1 MPNQKRRHW
10 TNCWLAGLLG
20 FFIVSSRRA
29 GRDDKGERAKDGEAA
44 AKTFSS
50 SHTSET
56 SSQNVSNTTVT
67 DADSLN
73 DESRNLMTS
82 ESDDNNRQSASNPLA
97 GITVRQWIIA
107 AALLIVVPVVVY
119 LATFFLYPY
128 AQDLLEGESPVDAV
142 LAEYGVDE
150 DVETQILT
158 VRRGDLIN
166 SVAVNGT
173 LEYANSERLSFGATG
188 TIDTIEVEIGDF
200 VSEGEILM
208 SLETAAIVAAEQQRQ
223 SASVTLQEAEEK
235 LDELI
240 EPNDKA
246 LNDATLKVL
255 KAHQTLAD
263 AEEALESILQPTD
276 ADITRAELD
285 IAKAAAALDDASNKL
300 SDLRN
305 PADIDIE
312 NAKLAVAE
320 AEKSLDQFI
329 DELEELTNQKS
340 LDIRTANLAVSEAV
354 KAHDEAI
361 ENYQNILTIDQ
372 SAVDQSELDIAKA
385 ELAVIEAD
393 AAVDDAEEALHKATK
408 NIENGIT
415 TKQLEIAQAESDL
428 TSAKIA
434 KDDAKDAYKDA
445 RKPFDED
452 EVDDLRVKIADTQED
467 LEVAEHQLKRLQ
479 IETEAET
486 RKLRSDL
493 DDARDTY
500 QDVFFKWLG
509 MDIAK
514 YEWKMSPDEIFAD
527 IGKSIYQLIFAYSYP
542 GGLAELGLESS
553 RWVTDNPDTPWDEVV
568 VATWNEFF
576 PGQFRFD
583 CAPTDTGINQVCI
596 NLEFDNAWD
605 DLLLKTEAYE
615 TAMLAN
621 TQQFD
626 NTEDAIETA
635 KSKLEDLEEQ
645 LEDALIPTD
654 EDTLADLFAKQETAY
669 YAHIDAQNKVD
680 TLHEELDRLQPEL
693 ETRRQEASQALT
705 VAQETA
711 KVARNDL
718 EDAKETLAEI
728 KSGADDTDIAIA
740 AAKVDKAEADLEDS
754 RKKLEELQDTESPD
768 VVVLNRRIGAAQA
781 DLQLKIDELDTLL
794 NGDELEIALAETE
807 LASAKQELDD
817 KITALE
823 ELVSPEQSDI
833 ELARQEVDVADTDLV
848 AAEEELE
855 SLVNPDPATVALRRA
870 EVATAREEFLTAIAA
885 TEGTQIIAPFDG
897 IIADIPAEEGQTT
910 NPKTA
915 AIVIADPS
923 IVEISG
929 TVDEVDVLFLQVGDP
944 ASIELEALGDE
955 ALIGN
960 ISDIAAF
967 GESNQGVVTYP
978 VTIQTEQ
985 PADTQLPEGLSAVAE
1000 VVIRE
1005 QTDQL
1010 LVPIQALF
1018 GSVNQ
1023 PILLISKSDGTLE
1036 PRDVTLGISDDFWT
1050 VIEDGVSEGET
1061 ILMTVVGADTSQFG
1075 GFRAISRS
1083 VSVSGGPPP
1092 GR

>member
-1 MPNQKRRHW
+1 MSR
-10 TNCWLAGLLG
+10 
-20 FFIVSSRRA
+20 RRA

-56 SSQNVSNTTVT
+56 SSKDVSDTAAIDT
-67 DADSLN
+67 DRSH
-73 DESRNLMTS
+73 DEAHAPMTS
-82 ESDDNNRQSASNPLA
+82 ESDDNNRQSASNSLA
-97 GITVRQWIIA
+97 GITIRQWIIA
-107 AALLIVVPVVVY
+107 AVLLVAVPVVVY
-119 LATFFLYPY
+119 LATFYLYPY
-128 AQDLLEGESPVDAV
+128 VQDLLEGESPIDAV

-150 DVETQILT
+150 GAETQILT

-188 TIDTIEVEIGDF
+188 TIDSIEVEIGDF

-208 SLETAAIVAAEQQRQ
+208 SLETEAIVAAEQQRQ
-223 SASVTLQEAEEK
+223 NASVTLQEAEEK
-235 LDELI
+235 LEELI
-240 EPNDKA
+240 APDDKA
-246 LNDATLKVL
+246 LSDATLKVL

-263 AEEALESILQPTD
+263 AEEALIGMLHPAD
-276 ADITRAELD
+276 ADIARAELD

-329 DELEELTNQKS
+329 DELEDLTSQKS
-340 LDIRTANLAVSEAV
+340 VDLRAADLAVSEAA
-354 KAHDEAI
+354 KSYDEAM
-361 ENYQNILTIDQ
+361 EAYQNILSIDQ
-372 SAVDQSELDIAKA
+372 SAVDQAELDLAKA

-393 AAVDDAEEALHKATK
+393 AAVDDAETALHKATK

-415 TKQLEIAQAESDL
+415 SKKLEIAQAESDL

-434 KDDAKDAYKDA
+434 KDDAQDAYEDA

-452 EVDDLRVKIADTQED
+452 EVDDLRGKITDTEED
-467 LEVAEHQLKRLQ
+467 LEVAENQLRRLQ

-486 RKLRSDL
+486 RKLKSAL

-500 QDVFFKWLG
+500 QNVFFKWLG

-527 IGKSIYQLIFAYSYP
+527 IGKSIYELIFAYSYP

-553 RWVTDNPDTPWDEVV
+553 SWVTDNPDTPWDEVV

-583 CAPTDTGINQVCI
+583 CAATDTGINQVCV

-605 DLLLKTEAYE
+605 DLLLKTEVYE

-626 NTEDAIETA
+626 NTEDAIDTA
-635 KSKLEDLEEQ
+635 KAKLEDLEEQ

-654 EDTLADLFAKQETAY
+654 EDTLADLLAKQETAH

-680 TLHEELDRLQPEL
+680 TLREELDRLEPEL
-693 ETRRQEASQALT
+693 ETRRQEAAQALT

-711 KVARNDL
+711 KVARNAL

-728 KSGADDTDIAIA
+728 KSGADDIDIAIA
-740 AAKVDKAEADLEDS
+740 AAKVDKAEADLADS
-754 RKKLEELQDTESPD
+754 RKKLEELQNTASPD
-768 VVVLNRRIGAAQA
+768 VVVLNRRIEAAQA
-781 DLQLKIDELDTLL
+781 ELQLKIDELDALL
-794 NGDELEIALAETE
+794 NGDEMEIALAETE
-807 LASAKQELDD
+807 LASAEQELND

-823 ELVSPEQSDI
+823 ELVSPEESDI
-833 ELARQEVDVADTDLV
+833 ELARQEVVVADADLV
-848 AAEEELE
+848 AAEEDLE
-855 SLVNPDPATVALRRA
+855 SLINPDPATVALRRA
-870 EVATAREEFLTAIAA
+870 EVATAREELTAAISA

-897 IIADIPAEEGQTT
+897 IIANIPVEEGQTA
-910 NPKTA
+910 NPNTA

-923 IVEISG
+923 IVEVSG

-985 PADTQLPEGLSAVAE
+985 PDGTQLPEGLSAVAE

-1018 GSVNQ
+1018 GSVND

-1036 PRDVTLGISDDFWT
+1036 PRNVILGISDDFWT

-1075 GFRAISRS
+1075 GFRAITRS